1 MRGFATHDSLFRL
14 RHTHTVPVPRLDCV
28 YLHGNDV
35 VERDL
40 TSFFL
45 IMLLVP
51 WNKFVVPLNLVL
63 SRRTGRVKINT
74 TTTRYVL
81 YQ

>member
-14 RHTHTVPVPRLDCV
+14 RHTHTVPVTRLDCV

-40 TSFFL
+40 TSFFSDYAPCL
-45 IMLLVP
+45 ME
-51 WNKFVVPLNLVL
+51 
-63 SRRTGRVKINT
+63 
-74 TTTRYVL
+74 
-81 YQ
+81 